1 MSEQKTM
8 YAVVHLQRGSG
19 SDAGMTVHIERKTKD
34 GKAYVPVNADP
45 SRTHLNRELIKFPDG
60 VHDRTEAIQHRI
72 NHAELHRKV
81 AKNQTKAIR
90 IILTGTHEQMIELE
104 RTGRLN
110 DWIDAN
116 KEWLQKTFGKDNVVS
131 VVLHMDE
138 KTPHLHATVVPIVT
152 EARHRRQREGERKY
166 QTKEGPRLSSD
177 DVMHRP
183 KLKEYQDSYAAAMKP
198 FGLERGIVGS
208 TAKHKSLD
216 TYYKERAEEIQ
227 GNIDALLVE
236 VEKAKEGKSKILSWF
251 GKGDLAKAKKEI
263 KGKDDEIEKLKAE
276 IAKLKQEKKDL
287 AAQHKQDHANL
298 RNGYQTEIDKAIA
311 KAEKAENDAATKQSA
326 IEQRDQT
333 IAARDKTISDKNAEI
348 KRLHRLAYPERYTLS
363 SGAKLIGLHINRTS
377 DSVSFDTQVGTE
389 NFHQYEPQMDRH
401 TLQRFYKGELT
412 NEELVNALFEP
423 WEQVNEVQA
432 KLLGAAFELACGGPA
447 QAHVGTGGGG
457 STQSETGWDGKK
469 RKGLGV

>member
-1 MSEQKTM
+1 MSKQKTM

-19 SDAGMTVHIERKTKD
+19 SDAGMTVHIERRNKD

-45 SRTHLNRELIKFPDG
+45 SRTHLNRELIKFPNG
-60 VHDRTEAIQHRI
+60 VHDRTEAIKYRLD
-72 NHAELHRKV
+72 HAELHRKV

-90 IILTGTHEQMIELE
+90 IILTGTHEQMMELE

-152 EARHRRQREGERKY
+152 EARHRRKREGEQKY
-166 QTKEGPRLSSD
+166 QTQEGPRLSSD

-183 KLKEYQDSYAAAMKP
+183 KLQEYQDTYAAAMKP

-227 GNIDALLVE
+227 GNINELLEE

-276 IAKLKQEKKDL
+276 IARLKQEKKDL
-287 AAQHKQDHANL
+287 AKQHRQDLINL

-311 KAEKAENDAATKQSA
+311 RAEKAVKDAATKQS
-326 IEQRDQT
+326 T
-333 IAARDKTISDKNAEI
+333 IADRDKTIAEQQSEI
-348 KRLHRLAYPERYTLS
+348 KRLTQLAYPEKYTLT
-363 SGAKLIGLHINRTS
+363 SGATLEHIFVPNKFYSQLHIWTKVGDECHDVIKYDI
-377 DSVSFDTQVGTE
+377 DSSLAK
-389 NFHQYEPQMDRH
+389 RH
-401 TLQRFYKGELT
+401 WNGEIT
-412 NEELVNALFEP
+412 DWELVNAVFEP
-423 WEQVNEVQA
+423 WEQVNEPQA
-432 KLLGAAFELACGGPA
+432 NLLGAAFILACGGPA
-447 QAHVGTGGGG
+447 QAHIGTGGGSDNP
-457 STQSETGWDGKK
+457 STLTESERK
-469 RKGLGV
+469 RKKQGYNAGR